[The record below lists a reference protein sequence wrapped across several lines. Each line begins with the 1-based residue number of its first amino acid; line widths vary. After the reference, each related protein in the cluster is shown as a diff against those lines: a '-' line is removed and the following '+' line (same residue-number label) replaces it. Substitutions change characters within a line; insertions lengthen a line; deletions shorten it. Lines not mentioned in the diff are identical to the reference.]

1 MRRILLGASLLATV
15 VASPALAQK
24 PGVVELGA
32 FGRWNFWDNSGGTAA
47 GFTEPRPAYGL
58 TNTGGVGGRLGIFF
72 LKNLSLEVSGAYAE
86 TKRKDAIIGDDTT
99 VVFPAQQGIHNWLL
113 RGGLTYFA
121 PLNQSLS
128 LAIGGHYARNI
139 WGGTEDADEDMAG
152 GSLGLRWNVAEKVAL
167 RLEGTADYGW
177 SPYVERPNYAV
188 SSVLNFGA
196 QAGASVLI
204 GNTWDSDG
212 DGVRDKGDLCPNT
225 PKGESVD
232 ANGCSESQKDDD
244 NDGVKNNADRCPS
257 TPAGEA
263 VDSDGC
269 SESQKDADG
278 DRVPNS
284 RDRCPNTPAGEA
296 VDANGCSESQKD
308 DDRDGVNNRADRC
321 PNTPAG
327 EKVDAA
333 GCSDS
338 QKDDDR
344 DGVANSRDKCP
355 NTPAG
360 RQVDAEGCPVPE
372 VRVIPREGLVLEGVT
387 FASGSARLSTN
398 ARTILKKVA
407 ESLRENPEVQFEV
420 QGHTDNTGSKA
431 TNTRLSQARA
441 KAVLDYFVSQGVSE
455 SRMTAKGYGPDQPL
469 ADNSTR
475 EGRERNRRVV
485 LVQTN

>member
-1 MRRILLGASLLATV
+1 MLRRVVGLMGAVAALALVPAAHAQKAGTVITDIFGRYDIYDEDNLGAS
-15 VASPALAQK
+15 
-24 PGVVELGA
+24 
-32 FGRWNFWDNSGGTAA
+32 SGI
-47 GFTEPRPAYGL
+47 
-58 TNTGGVGGRLGIFF
+58 GVGGRLGIFF
-72 LKNLSLEVSGAYAE
+72 VRNLALEASISQTYAD
-86 TKRKDAIIGDDTT
+86 KDSATGNVPATSDFRTIPIRAGLIYNIPIGRSAILIGPQFTR
-99 VVFPAQQGIHNWLL
+99 NLY
-113 RGGLTYFA
+113 RGGPQVDSDENA
-121 PLNQSLS
+121 V
-128 LAIGGHYARNI
+128 GGL
-139 WGGTEDADEDMAG
+139 
-152 GSLGLRWNVAEKVAL
+152 LGLRLGVSDVFGI
-167 RLEGTADYGW
+167 RLEGTVDKGLDSTW
-177 SPYVERPNYAV
+177 TNKP
-188 SSVLNFGA
+188 LNFGA
-196 QAGASVLI
+196 QLGASFYW
-204 GNTWDSDG
+204 GNERDADK
-212 DGVRDKGDLCPNT
+212 DGVLDDADACPNT